1 MEKLNIENLFNCK
14 TGHSQVLDVKTLIN
28 THDNSFDIKKLI
40 DTREQKRKKLIDA
53 YTRSYAQCINKISVA
68 NTLGKNDLLY
78 SVASYV
84 KDVPN
89 YRSDECLKYIEQ
101 RIKSLYMD
109 TYIVNKT
116 TIFITWA
123 YIEANIKIEDEKN
136 TQNNSES

>member
-1 MEKLNIENLFNCK
+1 MDKLNIENLFNCK
-14 TGHSQVLDVKTLIN
+14 TGHNQVLDVKTLIN

-40 DTREQKRKKLIDA
+40 DTREQKRKKLIDT
-53 YTRSYAQCINKISVA
+53 YIKLYAQCINKITIA
-68 NTLGKNDLLY
+68 NSLGKNDLLY
-78 SVASYV
+78 SVTTYI

-89 YRSDECLKYIEQ
+89 YKPDECLIYIQE

-123 YIEANIKIEDEKN
+123 YIEANIKLEDDKN
-136 TQNNSES
+136 NADNI